1 MLDCFANQGG
11 FSADLRRASAGPPG
25 LDRGGKRRRGA
36 LRRLRANAVRN
47 GLRAEVHEENVFD
60 FLKAAERRELKYD
73 LIILDPPSF
82 TKARGK
88 VNDALCAVITS
99 CTFAPRRCSAPGG
112 LLATFSCSHH
122 VSAGEF
128 EGTIA
133 SGFSDARCCGADY
146 PAHDAVGRSSG
157 PAAHARNGLPQGAPH
172 RTRARTLS
180 FLSNFK
186 NVARFSLA
194 FSPRR
199 INCNAARFHL
209 MPSDFNK
216 GQDPYLELAEDNPE
230 DLGEEV
236 QKTNTELEKLKRQLE
251 DIEKQKVRLEELA
264 QAPGELDTGRLDMI
278 DKLTR
283 SLVVVQREADETQKR
298 IERLHSIHNSFTQH
312 LRFIE
317 SINPKAWGTNELPKE
332 LSKALS
338 AVEDARADYAKAQA
352 KIQADSPSEACRSLP
367 SAYADEYEADGQSG
381 FGYWLKNG
389 FAFTLPCRSWA
400 GSVSWFGFGRL

>member
-1 MLDCFANQGG
+1 
-11 FSADLRRASAGPPG
+11 
-25 LDRGGKRRRGA
+25 
-36 LRRLRANAVRN
+36 
-47 GLRAEVHEENVFD
+47 
-60 FLKAAERRELKYD
+60 
-73 LIILDPPSF
+73 
-82 TKARGK
+82 
-88 VNDALCAVITS
+88 
-99 CTFAPRRCSAPGG
+99 
-112 LLATFSCSHH
+112 
-122 VSAGEF
+122 
-128 EGTIA
+128 
-133 SGFSDARCCGADY
+133 
-146 PAHDAVGRSSG
+146 
-157 PAAHARNGLPQGAPH
+157 
-172 RTRARTLS
+172 
-180 FLSNFK
+180 
-186 NVARFSLA
+186 
-194 FSPRR
+194 
-199 INCNAARFHL
+199 

-251 DIEKQKVRLEELA
+251 DIEKQKVRLEELRRR
-264 QAPGELDTGRLDMI
+264 QGELDSGRLDMI

-298 IERLHSIHNSFTQH
+298 IESLHSIHNSFTQH

-352 KIQADSPSEACRSLP
+352 KIQADSPSEVSQSLP

-389 FAFTLPCRSWA
+389 FAFTLPLQILGWLGLVVWIWSI
-400 GSVSWFGFGRL
+400 VSR